1 MKKKPL
7 IITIISVLIVAL
19 VLGVYYYYTRQD
31 KETSLTILEKR
42 WIERN
47 KNDLIDISIM
57 SDAPVFSYNGEG
69 LIFDFIKSTEE
80 KTGLNFNKL
89 SYQLADDPSS
99 EYAFATVNK
108 PGDNDVIMY
117 EDNYVLLTTKN
128 VKYNSLA
135 EIDSMVVGTL
145 ANELNNVNYYL
156 GKNKSL
162 TFKTYTESSDLFGA
176 INNGSV
182 DAIVVPKTI
191 YLENII
197 SNSKIN
203 ISYNITDMK
212 KYFVLRLGSNKDLN
226 KILSKYYEKWS
237 KDNFENSFNHNLSE
251 CYFSFK
257 QIYEQDK
264 AAFRSKQYKYAFV
277 DNAPYDSI
285 VNGELKGINN
295 ELIKS
300 FANVADIE
308 ISYKKYKNYEDLL
321 KDFNSNNIDFYFNT
335 SSINKYSMDVSN
347 TVSAYNAR
355 AAVLVHNKNNAVITS
370 EYSLNKYDVVTIKNS
385 KIDKYL
391 DSIKVNT
398 TNYNNIKEIAKK
410 KKKNNIIVIDND
422 TYNTYR
428 NTKFKDFINVYQ
440 FDINSDYYFTGRDIN
455 NNKIFNSFFS
465 FYISYMD
472 TNLLSSNINNNI
484 FNIKKNNYLIFIVI
498 FMLLLIGACISVFVL
513 KHKGP
518 EKKKKVV
525 ISKEDKL
532 RYVDMLTSL
541 KNRNYLND
549 SMEKWDNSGIYPQAI
564 VIVDLNNVAYINDN
578 YGHEEGDKVIKEAAS
593 ILIQTQIENTE
604 IIRTNGNEFLVY
616 MVEYD
621 EKHVVSYIRKVNK
634 ELKELS
640 HGFGAAIGYSMIVDE
655 LKTIDDAINEATIDM
670 KNNKEEVQESK

>member
-7 IITIISVLIVAL
+7 IITIISILIVAL
-19 VLGVYYYYTRQD
+19 VLGVYYYYTRRD

-162 TFKTYTESSDLFGA
+162 TFKTYTESSDLFEA

>member
-285 VNGELKGINN
+285 VNGELKGINS

-398 TNYNNIKEIAKK
+398 INYNNIKEIAKK

-428 NTKFKDFINVYQ
+428 NTKFKDYINVYQ

>member
-7 IITIISVLIVAL
+7 IITIISILIVAL
-19 VLGVYYYYTRQD
+19 VLGVYYYYTRRD

-162 TFKTYTESSDLFGA
+162 TFKTYTESSDLFEA

-398 TNYNNIKEIAKK
+398 INYNNIKEIAKK
-410 KKKNNIIVIDND
+410 KKKNSIIVIDND

-428 NTKFKDFINVYQ
+428 NTKFKDYINVYQ

>member
-7 IITIISVLIVAL
+7 IITIISILIVAL
-19 VLGVYYYYTRQD
+19 VLGVYYYYTRRD

-162 TFKTYTESSDLFGA
+162 TFKTYTESSDLFEA

-398 TNYNNIKEIAKK
+398 INYNNIKEIAKK

>member
-7 IITIISVLIVAL
+7 IITIISVLIVTL

-335 SSINKYSMDVSN
+335 SSISKYSMDVSN

-398 TNYNNIKEIAKK
+398 INYNNIKEIAKK

>member
-47 KNDLIDISIM
+47 KNNLIDISIM

-89 SYQLADDPSS
+89 SYQLDDDPSS
-99 EYAFATVNK
+99 EYSFQTVNK

-117 EDNYVLLTTKN
+117 EDNYALLTTKN

-135 EIDSMVVGTL
+135 EIDSMVIGTL
-145 ANELNNVNYYL
+145 TNELNNVNYYL

-162 TFKTYTESSDLFGA
+162 TFKTYSNPSELFNS

-182 DAIVVPKTI
+182 DGIVVPKTI

-197 SNSKIN
+197 SNNRIN

-285 VNGELKGINN
+285 INGELKGINN

-300 FANVADIE
+300 FADVADIE
-308 ISYKKYKNYEDLL
+308 VSYKKYKNYEDLL
-321 KDFNSNNIDFYFNT
+321 KDFNSNNIDFYFNS
-335 SSINKYSMDVSN
+335 SSINKYSMDVSD

-355 AAVLVHNKNNAVITS
+355 ASVLVHNKNNAVITS

-391 DSIKVNT
+391 NSIKVDT
-398 TNYNNIKEIAKK
+398 TNYNNIKDIMKK
-410 KKKNNIIVIDND
+410 KKKNWIIVIDND

-428 NTKFKDFINVYQ
+428 NTKFKDYINVYQ

-465 FYISYMD
+465 FYISYVD
-472 TNLLSSNINNNI
+472 TNLLSSKINNNI
-484 FNIKKNNYLIFIVI
+484 FNVKKTNYMIFIII
-498 FMLLLIGACISVFVL
+498 FILLLIGSIISVFVL
-513 KHKGP
+513 KKKRP

>member
-162 TFKTYTESSDLFGA
+162 TFKTYTESSDLFEA

-398 TNYNNIKEIAKK
+398 INYNNIKEIAKK
-410 KKKNNIIVIDND
+410 KKKNSIIVIDND

-428 NTKFKDFINVYQ
+428 NTKFKDYINVYQ